1 MDYLLERI
9 LAVVGILTMLGICYG
24 LSRNRRAINW
34 RTIGSGLLLQIF
46 FAFIILVTPIGEPFF
61 AAFNTAFMALGQAGK
76 EGARFLVGDLVEQ
89 NFLWGVLPTIV
100 IYGGVMAVLYYT
112 GIMRWII
119 YGAAWVMQKT
129 MGISAAESMAAAANV
144 FIGQS
149 EAPLVIKPMLGKL
162 TNSELGSLMTGGF
175 ATVAGGVMAACV
187 SMLGEKIPGI
197 AGHLLAA
204 SIMSAPAAILF
215 WKLLYPEEEQPTTA
229 TLEDAKKALTDSEHV
244 EKYENT
250 LDAYS
255 AGADD
260 ATTMVIKI
268 AGMLIAF
275 VGGVWLLNHF
285 WSIGMNGVGGLI
297 GADLSGFDTLEEVVA
312 YIMLP
317 FAYLCGIPHV
327 DAYEASKLLAQKTL
341 INEFIAYKN
350 LADGTGPVVGH
361 TFLPRTNL
369 ILTYA
374 LCGFA
379 NFSSIGIQIG
389 AVTSLA
395 PALRKRMAQLALWAL
410 LAGTFACFQTAC
422 IAAIML

>member
-1 MDYLLERI
+1 MEFMFERV
-9 LAVVGILTMLGICYG
+9 LAVVGIIVMLAICFA
-24 LSRNRRAINW
+24 LSRAKRQINW
-34 RTIGSGLLLQIF
+34 RTVGSGLLLQF
-46 FAFIILVTPIGEPFF
+46 LFAFIILVTPIGKPFF
-61 AAFNTAFMALGQAGK
+61 AAFNTAFMFIGQMGK

-100 IYGGVMAVLYYT
+100 VYGGVMAVLYYT
-112 GIMRWII
+112 GIMRIVI
-119 YGAAWVMQKT
+119 AGAAWVMQKT
-129 MGISAAESMAAAANV
+129 MRISAAESMAAAANV

-149 EAPLVIKPMLGKL
+149 EAPLVIKPFLGKL
-162 TNSELGSLMTGGF
+162 TNSELGALMTGGF

-204 SIMSAPAAILF
+204 SIMSAPAAIVF
-215 WKLLYPEEEQPTTA
+215 WKILYPELEEPTTA
-229 TLEDAKKALTDSEHV
+229 SLEDAKAALSESEHV
-244 EKYENT
+244 ESYENA

-275 VGGVWLLNHF
+275 VGAMWGLNQVWSMSAGGIGGWLGIDLTGV
-285 WSIGMNGVGGLI
+285 
-297 GADLSGFDTLEEVVA
+297 DTLEEVVG

-317 FAYLCGIPHV
+317 FAYLMGIPHI
-327 DAYEASKLLAQKTL
+327 DAFEASKLLAQKTL
-341 INEFIAYKN
+341 INEFVAYKN
-350 LADGTGPVVGH
+350 LADGAGPVAGH
-361 TFLPRTNL
+361 EFLPRTNL

-389 AVTSLA
+389 AVTSLV
-395 PALRKRMAQLALWAL
+395 PELRKRMARLALWAL

-422 IAAIML
+422 IAAILL